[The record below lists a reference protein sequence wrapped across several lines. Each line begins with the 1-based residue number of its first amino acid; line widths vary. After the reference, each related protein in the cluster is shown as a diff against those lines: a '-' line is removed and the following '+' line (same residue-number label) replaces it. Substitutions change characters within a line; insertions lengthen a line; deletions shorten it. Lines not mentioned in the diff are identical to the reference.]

1 MSAGAGSAAGQ
12 PLVGVLAL
20 QGDFREHAR
29 LLGGLGAEVREVRQ
43 AADLEGLQGLVLP
56 GGEST
61 TIARLLETSGLASGL
76 MRFHRPILGTCAGMI
91 LLDRD
96 HLGLVDVVCERNA
109 YGRQLQ
115 SFEADLTL
123 DGLPLRGVFIRA
135 PRVVQTGPQV
145 EVLAR
150 GPNGEPVLL
159 REGRF
164 LIASFHPELVGDP
177 RVHRLFLEMVAESA
191 DAGASTSAMLH
202 T

>member
-1 MSAGAGSAAGQ
+1 M
-12 PLVGVLAL
+12 

-29 LLGGLGAEVREVRQ
+29 LLDGLGAAVREVRQ
-43 AADLEGLQGLVLP
+43 APDLAGLHGLVLP

-61 TIARLLETSGLASGL
+61 AIARLLETSGLVEGL
-76 MRFHRPILGTCAGMI
+76 RRFRGPILGTCAGMI

-96 HLGLVDVVCERNA
+96 HLDLVDIACERNA

-115 SFEADLTL
+115 SFEADLEL

-135 PRVVQTGPQV
+135 PRVVESGPQV
-145 EVLAR
+145 DVLAR
-150 GPNGEPVLL
+150 GPTGEPVLL

-191 DAGASTSAMLH
+191 DAMAATSAMLR